1 MYNESTRMIAKP
13 YRTVKQKGYFCLH
26 RFIEMLSSV
35 DEVAGII
42 IMSKSWNN
50 IKTFSGPTKTSC
62 L

>member
-1 MYNESTRMIAKP
+1 MIAKP